1 MINTLKLPFDV
12 VIHTRERSD
21 EAPGQS
27 ELLLSP
33 RVRWQSDPTR
43 SQTGSGQESYRFP
56 LESPGATEDDGLVW
70 LKEDAQQRF
79 LSGHWGVEGLGGWG
93 GGKLGK
99 LGKWTEAIIHF

>member
-33 RVRWQSDPTR
+33 HVRWQSDPTR
-43 SQTGSGQESYRFP
+43 SQTGSGQQSKRSP
-56 LESPGATEDDGLVW
+56 PESPGTTEDDGLVW
-70 LKEDAQQRF
+70 SKEDVQQCF
-79 LSGHWGVEGLGGWG
+79 LSGHWEV
-93 GGKLGK
+93 
-99 LGKWTEAIIHF
+99 

>member
-1 MINTLKLPFDV
+1 MKLLDSQNCFYPHVSDGKVTLRGAR
-12 VIHTRERSD
+12 REVDSRATD
-21 EAPGQS
+21 
-27 ELLLSP
+27 
-33 RVRWQSDPTR
+33 
-43 SQTGSGQESYRFP
+43 F
-56 LESPGATEDDGLVW
+56 LESLGATEDDGLVW